1 MQASRMASGC
11 LGEEHF
17 GSAQLGDARRD
28 RRLVDLAN
36 QMVRHPGGTLP
47 DKLKAPADLKALYRL
62 MENDAVTHQAVL
74 QPHINRTLE
83 AMRAHQGVVLILHDT
98 TELDYSGLKSLKD
111 DLGQIGNGGGR
122 GYECHNSLAVMAES
136 GEVLG
141 LVNQILFRRPQAAKG
156 ETKSASR
163 QRSTRES
170 LLWLQGSQAVPAA
183 PEGRLWVEV
192 ADRGADTTEFLDFA
206 ERHDKKYLVR
216 SQHSR
221 WAMPGHEDAAE
232 QVKLHDWL
240 RTLPEAGQRIVT
252 VPARGGQPAR
262 TTTVGVAWAPVRV
275 LPPRQARGEVRGV
288 PLKVWAVRV
297 WELNPPASVSE
308 PLEWIL
314 LTNVPVENLEDALA
328 RIDWYTRRWIVEE
341 YHKAMKT
348 GCGIETLEFR
358 HTDRLQPAIA
368 MVSVLAVLLLML
380 RDSSRR
386 SDVSQRSA
394 RDLFPAIYVTVLSA
408 WRFRRPD
415 HDLTLHEFYFALAR
429 LGGHQNRKCDHPP
442 GWLVLW
448 RGWMTLHTMVEG
460 ALALEAARCG

>member
-47 DKLKAPADLKALYRL
+47 DKLKDPADLKALYRL

-216 SQHSR
+216 SQHNR

-252 VPARGGQPAR
+252 VPARGGQPAQA
-262 TTTVGVAWAPVRV
+262 TPTV
-275 LPPRQARGEVRGV
+275 VRGV

-429 LGGHQNRKCDHPP
+429 LGGHQNRKCDHLP